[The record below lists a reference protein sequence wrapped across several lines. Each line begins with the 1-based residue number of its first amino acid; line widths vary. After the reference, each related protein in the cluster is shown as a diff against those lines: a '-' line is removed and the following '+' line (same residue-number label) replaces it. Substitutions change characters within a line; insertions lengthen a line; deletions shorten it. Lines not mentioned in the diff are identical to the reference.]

1 MNARYRKLDEV
12 WTSDGQKLGLAQR
25 LFHRTEGVE
34 PAILLY
40 ESYLEV
46 ENFELGSTYFVPT
59 DFIEEGEGESGKLKI
74 SKSFNEVQELT
85 WFRMPI
91 FAARGDGR
99 EESLYEE

>member
-1 MNARYRKLDEV
+1 MNARYRKLDVV
-12 WTSDGQKLGLAQR
+12 WTSDGKKLGLAQR

-34 PAILLY
+34 PANLLY

-59 DFIEEGEGESGKLKI
+59 DFIEERDAESGKLKL
-74 SKSFNEVQELT
+74 SKSFSEVQEKT

-99 EESLYEE
+99 EESLPED

>member
-12 WTSDGQKLGLAQR
+12 WTSDSQKLGLAQR

-34 PAILLY
+34 PANLLY

-59 DFIEEGEGESGKLKI
+59 DFIEESEEDLRP
-74 SKSFNEVQELT
+74 LT
-85 WFRMPI
+85 VGFSDRTG
-91 FAARGDGR
+91 RG
-99 EESLYEE
+99 EESRSDPGAGKVRLPLT

>member
-1 MNARYRKLDEV
+1 MNARYQKLDEV

-25 LFHRTEGVE
+25 LFHRAEDAE
-34 PAILLY
+34 PANLLY

-59 DFIEEGEGESGKLKI
+59 DFIEEVEGESEKLML
-74 SKSFNEVQELT
+74 SKSFSEVQEKT

-99 EESLYEE
+99 EESLPED

>member
-1 MNARYRKLDEV
+1 MDTRFRKLDEV

-25 LFHRTEGVE
+25 QFHRTEGVE

-59 DFIEEGEGESGKLKI
+59 DFFEEREGESGDLKL

-91 FAARGDGR
+91 FVARGDGR
-99 EESLYEE
+99 EESLPED